1 MDKVFWQARW
11 EEGRIGFHQ
20 EEINPYLQRYW
31 PRLNVPAGASVFVP
45 LCGKSKD
52 MLWLRER
59 GHLVIGVEIV
69 ARAAEDFFA
78 ENNIEA
84 DTYQQDMLTVW
95 EGEGVKLYCGD
106 FFRLDASNLN
116 EVVAVYDRASLVA
129 LPPELRSRYAAH
141 LRAILP
147 RKAGVLL
154 VTMDYAQS
162 EMQGP
167 PFAVSAEE
175 VETLYGKHFDIE
187 QVHAE
192 DILAANAKFREQ
204 GITRLQEKVF
214 LLTAR

>member
-69 ARAAEDFFA
+69 TRAVEDFFA

-106 FFRLDASNLN
+106 FFRLDASDLN

-129 LPPELRSRYAAH
+129 LPPDLRSRYAAH

-167 PFAVSAEE
+167 PFAVTQPE
-175 VETLYGKHFDIE
+175 
-187 QVHAE
+187 VHALYEAYFVIERVATE
-192 DILAANAKFREQ
+192 DILAANPRFREQ
-204 GITRLQEKVF
+204 G
-214 LLTAR
+214 LTQLRENVYVLTPR